1 MSHLSKKL
9 RLQPPKAM
17 RPQTVTLAVCRYSVS
32 WFSVLSLNICL
43 LFLGSVVSLSS
54 GKVACSGKRRLRPLL
69 SSHDAE
75 EECAGDSLQYH
86 IDEGQ
91 NERDRADVIKSLPC
105 IGVLCRFTFPD
116 WFHDEDPQTIH
127 HEGHHRQQDHLF
139 QKAEESWTRL
149 AHSKKLGNNE
159 KLFERTL
166 LTVLAILG
174 ISLPYLLFPMF
185 LII

>member
-1 MSHLSKKL
+1 
-9 RLQPPKAM
+9 M

-105 IGVLCRFTFPD
+105 IGVLCRLTFPD

-127 HEGHHRQQDHLF
+127 HEGHHRQQDHISKIIFTTYFKKQKSHGQDWRIQKSLEIMKNCLKGPCLQFLRFWGFHCPTCCF
-139 QKAEESWTRL
+139 QCS
-149 AHSKKLGNNE
+149 
-159 KLFERTL
+159 
-166 LTVLAILG
+166 
-174 ISLPYLLFPMF
+174 
-185 LII
+185 